1 MKAQRAV
8 WGDTLTELARTDDRI
23 VVVDGDLATSTMAVT
38 FAEAHPDRF
47 VQAGIAEQ
55 NMVGIAFGMSTLGY
69 RPWLSSFG
77 VFLTNRAL
85 DQVRML
91 VSQTKAPVRLAAAY
105 TGLLNGASGKT
116 HQDIEDLSVMR
127 ALPNMTVLAPADET
141 EAAAMIRWAV
151 DHDGPVYLRLA
162 RDAVADVFDGSY
174 AFRIGAP
181 VLLRDGYDHGEG
193 NERDAETSPD
203 VTVVSTGVQTS
214 RTVEAIT
221 AVETDGH
228 RVRHVHLPTIKPLD
242 EDALWALLD
251 GAAQVVTV
259 EEHSVVG
266 GLGDVVAAVLAGHGS
281 GARLHKV
288 GLADSWAESGPND
301 FLLDKYGLSV
311 ERVADR
317 IRAVL
322 RERVAA

>member
-8 WGDTLTELARTDDRI
+8 WGDTLTELAETDDRI

-38 FAEAHPDRF
+38 FANAHPERF
-47 VQAGIAEQ
+47 IQAGIAEQ

-141 EAAAMIRWAV
+141 EAAAIIRWAAE
-151 DHDGPVYLRLA
+151 HDGPVYLRLA
-162 RDAVADVFDGSY
+162 RDAVADVFDSGY
-174 AFRIGAP
+174 EFRIGQP
-181 VLLRDGYDHGEG
+181 VLLRDGGDGAA
-193 NERDAETSPD
+193 AE

-214 RTVEAIT
+214 RTVEAVS
-221 AVETDGH
+221 AVETSG
-228 RVRHVHLPTIKPLD
+228 RSVRHVHLPTIKPLD
-242 EDALWALLD
+242 DDALWALLD
-251 GAAQVVTV
+251 GARTVVTV

-266 GLGDVVAAVLAGHGS
+266 GLGDVVAAVLAGHAS
-281 GARLHKV
+281 GARLTKV

-301 FLLDKYGLSV
+301 FLLDKYGLS
-311 ERVADR
+311 AD
-317 IRAVL
+317 
-322 RERVAA
+322 RVAARIHHAVGERVPS

>member
-8 WGDTLTELARTDDRI
+8 WGDTLTELAETDDRI

-38 FAEAHPDRF
+38 FANAHPERF
-47 VQAGIAEQ
+47 IQAGIAEQ

-141 EAAAMIRWAV
+141 EAAAMIRWAA

-162 RDAVADVFDGSY
+162 RDAVTDVFDSGY
-174 AFRIGAP
+174 EFRIGAP
-181 VLLRDGYDHGEG
+181 VLLRDGGS
-193 NERDAETSPD
+193 DAD

-214 RTVEAIT
+214 RTVEAVT
-221 AVETDGH
+221 AVEATGAG
-228 RVRHVHLPTIKPLD
+228 VTHVHLPTIKPLD
-242 EDALWALLD
+242 EEALWAQLE
-251 GAAQVVTV
+251 GARTV
-259 EEHSVVG
+259 ITIEEHSVVG
-266 GLGDVVAAVLAGHGS
+266 GLGDVVAAVLAGHAS

-311 ERVADR
+311 EKVAAR
-317 IRAVL
+317 IRDVL
-322 RERVAA
+322 GERVGV

>member
-8 WGDTLTELARTDDRI
+8 WGDTLTELAETDDRI

-38 FAEAHPDRF
+38 FANAHPERF

-141 EAAAMIRWAV
+141 EAEAIIRWAA

-162 RDAVADVFDGSY
+162 RDAVADVFDGGY
-174 AFRIGAP
+174 EFRIGAP
-181 VLLRDGYDHGEG
+181 VLLRDGGS
-193 NERDAETSPD
+193 AAD

-214 RTVEAIT
+214 RTVQAVT
-221 AVETDGH
+221 AVEASGAT
-228 RVRHVHLPTIKPLD
+228 VTHVHVPTIKPLD
-242 EDALWALLD
+242 DDALWAILD
-251 GAAQVVTV
+251 GARNVVTV

-266 GLGDVVAAVLAGHGS
+266 GLGDVVAAVLAGHAS

-311 ERVADR
+311 EKVAAR
-317 IRAVL
+317 IRDVL
-322 RERVAA
+322 GERVGV

>member
-91 VSQTKAPVRLAAAY
+91 VSQTRAPVRLAAAY

-141 EAAAMIRWAV
+141 EAAAMIRWAA

-162 RDAVADVFDGSY
+162 RDAVADVFDDGY
-174 AFRIGAP
+174 EFRVGAP
-181 VLLRDGYDHGEG
+181 VLLRDGGS
-193 NERDAETSPD
+193 DAD

-221 AVETDGH
+221 AVEAEGH

-242 EDALWALLD
+242 DDALWALLD

-266 GLGDVVAAVLAGHGS
+266 GLGDVVAAVLAGHAS
-281 GARLHKV
+281 GTRLHKV

-322 RERVAA
+322 GERVAA